1 MKNIPDKIFGT
12 DARIIILGIARMA
25 DAIGNSFLIVVLPLY
40 IASGQVK
47 GEFFGL
53 SGSLITGIVLGL
65 FGLVSSVCQ
74 PITGRLSDKLGK
86 RKFFVLLGL
95 VLFMF
100 ANFFY
105 SLADT
110 YMWLLII
117 RGTQGLAA
125 ALTITATLALV
136 SEVSSEKNR
145 GGNMGIYNAFRLIGF
160 GIGPL
165 GSGALVEGG
174 PYNLPVL
181 GTVTGFNAAFFL
193 AAIAALISVILVA
206 FFVKDPE
213 NIEPNEEGMVIYF
226 KAKMPGKIL
235 DPIFTLGLATLFMSI
250 GFALLAP
257 IELEVN
263 ERLSQGA
270 FMFSLEFSALIGC
283 MAIIQPIV
291 GKASDK
297 FGRKIFIVIGLI
309 CLIPI
314 ILLEGFVTE
323 PWHMI
328 TARALHG
335 ISAAMVF
342 APALALA
349 GDLAKKG
356 QAGAQLSVLTVAF
369 GLGIS
374 IGAFLSGYMIRF
386 GFSTPFIIGAV
397 LAAIGA
403 VLVFT
408 QVPNHKKE
416 AEIEAEV

>member
-1 MKNIPDKIFGT
+1 
-12 DARIIILGIARMA
+12 MA
-25 DAIGNSFLIVVLPLY
+25 DALGNSFLIVVLPLY
-40 IASGQVK
+40 IASGEVT
-47 GEFFGL
+47 GDFFGF
-53 SGSLITGIVLGL
+53 SESLITGLVIGL
-65 FGLVSSVCQ
+65 FGLVSSFCQ
-74 PITGRLSDKLGK
+74 PFTGRISDKMGK
-86 RKFFVLLGL
+86 RRLFVLVGL
-95 VLFMF
+95 FIFML
-100 ANFFY
+100 ANFTY
-105 SLADT
+105 SIAHNYT
-110 YMWLLII
+110 ALLII
-117 RGTQGLAA
+117 RAIQGVAA

-136 SEVSSEKNR
+136 SEVSSNGNR

-165 GSGALVEGG
+165 ASGALVEGG
-174 PYNLPVL
+174 PYHLPIV
-181 GTVTGFNAAFFL
+181 GEFNGFMAAFAL
-193 AAIAALISVILVA
+193 AAIAAFVSFLLVA
-206 FFVKDPE
+206 FFVHDPE
-213 NIEPNEEGMVIYF
+213 DIEPNNEGMIIRF
-226 KAKMPGKIL
+226 RSREPGKFL
-235 DPIFTLGLATLFMSI
+235 DPIFTLGLATLFMSM

-270 FMFSLEFSALIGC
+270 FLFSVEFSALIGS
-283 MAIIQPIV
+283 MAILQPII

-297 FGRKIFIVIGLI
+297 YGRRIFIIIGLV

-314 ILLEGFVTE
+314 IIAEGLATQ

-356 QAGAQLSVLTVAF
+356 QAAAQLSVLTVAF

-374 IGAFLSGYMIRF
+374 LGAFLTGYAIRF
-386 GFSTPFIIGAV
+386 GFVVPFIIGAV

-403 VLVFT
+403 VLVKT
-408 QVPNHKKE
+408 QVPKGEMANS
-416 AEIEAEV
+416 

>member
-1 MKNIPDKIFGT
+1 
-12 DARIIILGIARMA
+12 MA

-40 IASGQVK
+40 IASGQVE
-47 GEFFGL
+47 GEFFGF
-53 SGSLITGIVLGL
+53 SNSLITGIVLGL

-74 PITGRLSDKLGK
+74 PLTGRLSDKLGK
-86 RKFFVLLGL
+86 RKLFVLLGL

-100 ANFFY
+100 ANFLY
-105 SLADT
+105 SLAHT
-110 YMWLLII
+110 YTWLLII
-117 RGTQGLAA
+117 RAAQGLAA

-145 GGNMGIYNAFRLIGF
+145 GGNMGVFNAFRLIGF

-213 NIEPNEEGMVIYF
+213 DTKPNNEGMVIHF
-226 KAKMPGKIL
+226 KSQVPGKLL

-297 FGRKIFIVIGLI
+297 FGRKIFIVFGLI
-309 CLIPI
+309 CLVPI
-314 ILLEGFVTE
+314 ILFEGFVTQ

-335 ISAAMVF
+335 VSAAMVF

-369 GLGIS
+369 GLGVS

-386 GFSTPFIIGAV
+386 GFSTPFIIGAT
-397 LAAIGA
+397 LAAFGA
-403 VLVFT
+403 ILVVT
-408 QVPNHKKE
+408 QVPKKG
-416 AEIEAEV
+416 IEVEVEV

>member
-1 MKNIPDKIFGT
+1 MKNAPKKLFGT

-40 IASGQVK
+40 IASGQVE

-65 FGLVSSVCQ
+65 FGLVSSVFQ
-74 PITGRLSDKLGK
+74 PITGRFSDKLGK
-86 RKFFVLLGL
+86 RKLFVLLGL

-117 RGTQGLAA
+117 RATQGLAA

-145 GGNMGIYNAFRLIGF
+145 GGNMGVFNAFRLIGF

-174 PYNLPVL
+174 PYNLAIL
-181 GTVTGFNAAFFL
+181 GTVSGFNAAFFL
-193 AAIAALISVILVA
+193 AALAALVSVILVA
-206 FFVKDPE
+206 LFVKDPE
-213 NIEPNEEGMVIYF
+213 DIEPNEEGIIINF
-226 KAKMPGKIL
+226 KSKQPGKIL

-270 FMFSLEFSALIGC
+270 FTFSIQFSALIGC

-291 GKASDK
+291 GKASDTY
-297 FGRKIFIVIGLI
+297 GRKIFIVIGLL

-314 ILLEGFVTE
+314 ILFEGFVTE
-323 PWHMI
+323 SWHMI

-374 IGAFLSGYMIRF
+374 IGAFVSGYTVRF
-386 GFSTPFIIGAV
+386 GFSTPFIIGAI
-397 LAAIGA
+397 LAALGA
-403 VLVFT
+403 LLVAT
-408 QVPNHKKE
+408 QVPKKRK
-416 AEIEAEV
+416 EIS